1 MTTESVESLRKRALA
16 LYKPP
21 FKFQYGYIYDSEGN
35 VVADNS
41 SERDE
46 EVTCSSA
53 ENGNLLLRV
62 RGWGRIGY
70 MENPEQLQDTVGE
83 LIVEALNAY
92 WEKSL
97 KDA

>member
-1 MTTESVESLRKRALA
+1 MTTESIESLRKRALA

-46 EVTCSSA
+46 EVTS
-53 ENGNLLLRV
+53 EGNLLLRV